1 MKDSLCSELPAGCNF
16 AVQCIKCRNLIA
28 SCGVVNPPVSGDG
41 GAALTTHSTGFLR
54 RPPRLPGLSGLGC
67 TCCCLDAACRLL
79 PVAAFGSEP
88 GLLIPGALAALR
100 SVPPSGR
107 RSDWAAAAPSAQPA
121 EPPVAA
127 AAGPAAAPAG
137 PQASLPQVHP
147 ATLMVLSPVPPQPLV
162 LPPPLLPSVLTAALR
177 KTASR
182 PAQAPT
188 ARRAPPGANARLV
201 ARWEKAHAWLR
212 RSAGCQNKQ

>member
-1 MKDSLCSELPAGCNF
+1 MKDSVCSELPAACNS
-16 AVQCIKCRNLIA
+16 AVQRIRCRNLLA

-41 GAALTTHSTGFLR
+41 GATLTTHSTGFLR

-67 TCCCLDAACRLL
+67 TCRCLDAACRLL
-79 PVAAFGSEP
+79 PAAAFGSEL
-88 GLLIPGALAALR
+88 GLLIPGALAELR

-107 RSDWAAAAPSAQPA
+107 RSDSAAAPSALPA
-121 EPPVAA
+121 ELPGAA
-127 AAGPAAAPAG
+127 AAVPAG
-137 PQASLPQVHP
+137 PQASLPQLHP
-147 ATLMVLSPVPPQPLV
+147 ATLMVLSPVPPPPLL

-188 ARRAPPGANARLV
+188 ARQAPPGANARLV

-212 RSAGCQNKQ
+212 RSADCQ